1 MRIWRC
7 ANGYTPQNNI
17 SEFQKLCLPPHP
29 NQFYIRV
36 VPSHRGAARDRHGRG
51 TGCGGRVGALD
62 EQRRMRTAK
71 SCGPDASTPA
81 SSLRVHSQAT
91 VTRKPDRRGEYDISR
106 KTIARGMPGVSRCD
120 LTTRVR
126 STTLIAHAAIGRIG
140 RPAFPAPS
148 ERRGR
153 NEQARLARNMRRDR
167 ESVAGF
173 TSPRVRGEVGA
184 KRRVRGTLSE
194 SGLQRVPLTRS
205 QDARDLSPQAGRGEN
220 DVLLFDM

>member
-1 MRIWRC
+1 MYPREERPDPTGKS
-7 ANGYTPQNNI
+7 AKNLSSPFAKNI
-17 SEFQKLCLPPHP
+17 LIFRSRESLHIFA
-29 NQFYIRV
+29 

-51 TGCGGRVGALD
+51 AGCGGRVGALD
-62 EQRRMRTAK
+62 EQLRMRTAK

-81 SSLRVHSQAT
+81 SSPGETRFSRVT

-148 ERRGR
+148 DWRGR
-153 NEQARLARNMRRDR
+153 NEHSKTRAKPAARSRFCIPPSLRAQRSNPSRSKK
-167 ESVAGF
+167 ESWIA
-173 TSPRVRGEVGA
+173 S
-184 KRRVRGTLSE
+184 L
-194 SGLQRVPLTRS
+194 RS
-205 QDARDLSPQAGRGEN
+205 Q
-220 DVLLFDM
+220 